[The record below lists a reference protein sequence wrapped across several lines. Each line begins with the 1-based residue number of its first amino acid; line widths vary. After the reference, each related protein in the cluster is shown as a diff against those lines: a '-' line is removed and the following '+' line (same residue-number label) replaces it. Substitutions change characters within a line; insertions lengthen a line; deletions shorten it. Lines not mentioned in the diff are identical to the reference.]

1 MMMNRKMRKKEH
13 VKKTQ
18 RHYNMLASKRRNDIR
33 KLVRGLKGELMSWNF
48 TCCLCGHH
56 HIKLRYIL
64 SAFED
69 KGWGKV
75 NLETEYINI

>member
-1 MMMNRKMRKKEH
+1 MAVEH
-13 VKKTQ
+13 TTFANTHLSEK
-18 RHYNMLASKRRNDIR
+18 D
-33 KLVRGLKGELMSWNF
+33 
-48 TCCLCGHH
+48 
-56 HIKLRYIL
+56 IKLRYIL